1 LWEADSV
8 EIPGFD
14 PALAKAFVLEYKD
27 SKVRD
32 FVTLL
37 YLRDIEGLEISD
49 SAFLTQQEKVLPH
62 LDAAWRWLA
71 RNSRRIYALGEAIA
85 FFGYLGLN
93 GTIIPQLGEAIEF
106 AFRALP
112 RDDGIFTSSGGR
124 RPKCANIAFLKGAL
138 ALGFTENPD
147 VKAACFD
154 YLRFI
159 EGVEGECTVRTD
171 ETPCAYVI
179 VKTLLWLNKF
189 PRAWR
194 TSQYRRV
201 VKNLQ
206 NFLLFYDLSEADF
219 PRSRARPNKNWF
231 KFGYFRS
238 FQASIFEAAEALV
251 VSGVKNHPEL
261 SKTLQVIGD
270 RCIDGVTW
278 KPQYVRKVWPLQL
291 ETRQRGK
298 GTGSP
303 WLTLRGLRITKSG

>member
-1 LWEADSV
+1 M

-14 PALAKAFVLEYKD
+14 PVRAKDFVLEYKNPT
-27 SKVRD
+27 VRD
-32 FVTLL
+32 FVTLR
-37 YLRDIEGLEISD
+37 YLRDIKDLDISD
-49 SAFLTQQEKVLPH
+49 PDFLEQQDKLMLH
-62 LDAAWRWLA
+62 LEAAWHWLA
-71 RNSRRIYALGEAIA
+71 RSSRRIYALGEAVA

-93 GTIIPQLGEAIEF
+93 GTLIPQLSEAVDF

-124 RPKCANIAFLKGAL
+124 RPKCANIAFLNGAL
-138 ALGFTENPD
+138 ELGFSEHPE
-147 VKAACFD
+147 VKPACFD
-154 YLRFI
+154 YLQFI
-159 EGVEGECTVRTD
+159 EGAEGDCTVRTD
-171 ETPCAYVI
+171 ETPCAYI
-179 VKTLLWLNKF
+179 MVKTLHWLNKF
-189 PRAWR
+189 PTNWR

-201 VKNLQ
+201 VKNIQ

-238 FQASIFEAAEALV
+238 FQASIFEAAEALA
-251 VSGVKNHPEL
+251 VSGVKSHPEL

-278 KPQYVRKVWPLQL
+278 KPQYIRKAWPLQL

-303 WLTLRGLRITKSG
+303 WLTLRGLRITKG